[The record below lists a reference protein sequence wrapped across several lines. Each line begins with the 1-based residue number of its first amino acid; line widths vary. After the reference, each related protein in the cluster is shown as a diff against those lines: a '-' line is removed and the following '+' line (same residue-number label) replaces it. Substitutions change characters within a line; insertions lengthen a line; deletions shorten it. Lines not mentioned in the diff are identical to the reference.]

1 MRAHHFRGVLL
12 SLLAVTCLTGP
23 PGCGSEPPAP
33 QVGTKEFE
41 SAREEYRNIRR
52 QEYGRESLD
61 SGAKAKPVPKAGRK

>member
-12 SLLAVTCLTGP
+12 SLLAVTCLAGP

-41 SAREEYRNIRR
+41 SAREEYRNVRR
-52 QEYGRESLD
+52 QEYRRDSLD
-61 SGAKAKPVPKAGRK
+61 KNAKARPLPKAGG

>member
-1 MRAHHFRGVLL
+1 MLMHESRAVLL
-12 SLLAVTCLTGP
+12 SLLAVTCLTGL

-52 QEYGRESLD
+52 QEYGRQSLD
-61 SGAKAKPVPKAGRK
+61 PGAKAKPLPRAGGK